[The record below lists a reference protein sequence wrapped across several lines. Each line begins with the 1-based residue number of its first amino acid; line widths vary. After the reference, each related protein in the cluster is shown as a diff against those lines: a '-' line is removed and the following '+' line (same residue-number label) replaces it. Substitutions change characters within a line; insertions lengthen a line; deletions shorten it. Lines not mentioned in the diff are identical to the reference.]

1 MQDLSTETMV
11 DARLRGSVLGLPMS
25 MLDQLRA
32 VQAFKP
38 KQGWSIFRRPGTV
51 LRRDTLE
58 MGRLFQSISGEGEA
72 SEKGK
77 VVKKI
82 LTGLKGSGK
91 TVHLLQAMAMAFLKK
106 WVVISVPDGKFFH
119 SCFNLTSVQV

>member
-1 MQDLSTETMV
+1 MQDLSPDTMI
-11 DARLRGSVLGLPMS
+11 DARLRGAVLGLPVPMV
-25 MLDQLRA
+25 DQLRA

-51 LRRDTLE
+51 MRQDTLE
-58 MGRLFQSISGEGEA
+58 MGRMVEKISGASDA

-82 LTGLKGSGK
+82 VTGLKGSGK
-91 TVHLLQAMAMAFLKK
+91 TVHLLQGMAMGFLKK
-106 WVVISVPDGKFFH
+106 WVVIAVPDG
-119 SCFNLTSVQV
+119 